1 VSRTWRRL
9 RRDPVAWL
17 AGGLLAAIVASA
29 VLAGVLAP
37 AGPTEGS
44 LAHRLEPPG
53 AGHPFGTD
61 AQGRDVLARTLHGAR
76 LSLAVGLGARLL
88 SLLLGGSL
96 GFVAGFRG
104 GWVDALVMRVADVFF
119 AFPSLLLLIGITAAL
134 EPGLGV
140 AAAAIGV
147 VGWAEVARLV
157 RAEAMRVREL
167 EFVAAARALGVREG
181 RILLRH
187 VVPNCASPLLVSFTL
202 GVATTMLA
210 EASLSFLGLGAQPPT
225 ASWGAMVSSGKEF
238 LRSAPWISLFPGLF
252 LASAVLSLNLLGD
265 ALRDALDPR
274 AAAAGARRPP
284 RRRAG
289 EGLAPRGVGRDIQAS
304 GGTP

>member
-1 VSRTWRRL
+1 VSRPWRRL
-9 RRDPVAWL
+9 RRDPVVWL
-17 AGGLLAAIVASA
+17 AGGLLVAIVLAAI
-29 VLAGVLAP
+29 LADVLAP
-37 AGPTEGS
+37 GGPIAGD
-44 LAHRLEPPG
+44 LARRLLPPG

-61 AQGRDVLARTLHGAR
+61 EQGRDVLARTLHGAR
-76 LSLAVGLGARLL
+76 LSLAVGLGARTL
-88 SLLLGGSL
+88 SVLLGGTL
-96 GFVAGFRG
+96 GFLAGFRG
-104 GWVDALVMRVADVFF
+104 GWLDALVMRVADVFF

-157 RAEAMRVREL
+157 RAETLRVREL
-167 EFVAAARALGVREG
+167 DYVAAARALGVRER

-225 ASWGAMVSSGKEF
+225 ASWGSMVSSGKDF
-238 LRSAPWISLFPGLF
+238 LRAAPWVAFFPGLF
-252 LASAVLSLNLLGD
+252 LAAAVLSLNLLGD

-274 AAAAGARRPP
+274 SVTAPVRRP
-284 RRRAG
+284 RRGRAG
-289 EGLAPRGVGRDIQAS
+289 LRPAS
-304 GGTP
+304 GGANLRDP